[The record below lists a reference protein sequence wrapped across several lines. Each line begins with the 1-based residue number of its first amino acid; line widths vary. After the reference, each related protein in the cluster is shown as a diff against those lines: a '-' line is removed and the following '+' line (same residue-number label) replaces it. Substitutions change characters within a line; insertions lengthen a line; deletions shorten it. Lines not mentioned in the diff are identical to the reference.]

1 MTIQY
6 HGPTGNV
13 NDPSAQAAV
22 AQLAAIRA
30 RLQPADGATDTNQAT
45 AQPAIYT
52 VGYGAGWSPVQ
63 VRDLIHRLDAQLLD
77 IRLKP
82 WSKTEHW
89 QRPALRALLGPAHYL
104 HVLALGNL
112 NYNNDGP
119 IVLQAPAAG
128 VAIVRQ
134 QLDIGDV
141 VLLCG
146 CRDVHICHRSVA
158 ADLLHEALGA
168 PIIHLEPQR

>member
-13 NDPSAQAAV
+13 NDPSVQAAV

-30 RLQPADGATDTNQAT
+30 ALTPTETPDQRT
-45 AQPAIYT
+45 IYT
-52 VGYGAGWSPVQ
+52 VGYGAGWSPAQ
-63 VRDLIHRLDAQLLD
+63 LRDLLYRLDAQLLD

-89 QRPALRALLGPAHYL
+89 QRPALRAFLGPARYL
-104 HVLALGNL
+104 HCPALGNL
-112 NYNNDGP
+112 NYTTGGP
-119 IVLQAPAAG
+119 IVLQAPDAG
-128 VAIVRQ
+128 VAVVQR

-146 CRDVHICHRSVA
+146 CRDVQICHRSVA
-158 ADLLHEALGA
+158 ADLLHEVLGA
-168 PIIHLEPQR
+168 PIVHLEPQR